1 MISVLIKLVLLFLTI
16 ITVKHIID
24 IKKFN
29 SNSQLIYL
37 TDISQLE
44 HNKTIMDP
52 VQIDYDFYNDTT
64 IDRLTESNPKRYF
77 LQNDKCLRYSDFEK
91 DDTMIFKNRELFGE
105 LKCETIANSLCES
118 FVTMYSFNRL
128 FYGSIFRGKCIT
140 PKTKN
145 KNNTYLIGCLNG
157 ECMIYL
163 YNPKH
168 DDYINDRNDK
178 KWAIPTT
185 LKRNQLIYIPTNWH
199 YRIETVDECILFH
212 ISIDT
217 YFTSLYNEYRN

>member
-1 MISVLIKLVLLFLTI
+1 MISVLVKLVFLFLTI
-16 ITVKHIID
+16 ITIKHIID
-24 IKKFN
+24 TKKFN

-64 IDRLTESNPKRYF
+64 INQLTESDPKKYF
-77 LQNDKCLRYSDFEK
+77 LQNGECLRYSDFEN
-91 DDTMIFKNRELFGE
+91 DDTMIFRNQELFSE

-128 FYGSIFRGKCIT
+128 FYGSIFRGNCIA
-140 PKTKN
+140 PKKRN

-199 YRIETVDECILFH
+199 YRIETFDECILFH

>member
-1 MISVLIKLVLLFLTI
+1 MISVLIKLVFLFLTI

-64 IDRLTESNPKRYF
+64 IERLIESDPKRYF
-77 LQNDKCLRYSDFEK
+77 LQNDKCLRYSDFEN
-91 DDTMIFKNRELFGE
+91 DSTMIFKNHELFGE

-128 FYGSIFRGKCIT
+128 FYGSIF
-140 PKTKN
+140 
-145 KNNTYLIGCLNG
+145 
-157 ECMIYL
+157 
-163 YNPKH
+163 
-168 DDYINDRNDK
+168 
-178 KWAIPTT
+178 
-185 LKRNQLIYIPTNWH
+185 
-199 YRIETVDECILFH
+199 
-212 ISIDT
+212 
-217 YFTSLYNEYRN
+217 